1 MLCCSCWNCQPWVAS
16 KFLKTKWNAQI
27 CSSASQ
33 AIFKGP
39 RSLLWLV
46 AATLDGTCRELA
58 IHTGNSFPDQMVSSG
73 GLCLQGILGHVC

>member
-39 RSLLWLV
+39 RSSCGWWLPHWMGLVGNLLSTQAILFQIRWSHPGDS
-46 AATLDGTCRELA
+46 ACR
-58 IHTGNSFPDQMVSSG
+58 GY
-73 GLCLQGILGHVC
+73 